1 MIFTNQ
7 HRLFVAM
14 ATVMLSIGIA
24 SCGAGRRGT
33 ATVANT
39 NDTTVLDYPVVDR
52 YSPGSTLDIRRI
64 VLTDSSTT
72 IHFSAKYRP
81 KNWIFI
87 DTASYIMAKD
97 GKKLRMTGH
106 SGCLTPGKKYFMP
119 ENGRDSFALVF
130 PPLPAGTESI
140 DFIESEAKNGFK
152 LFGIDMTGRKFVRQ
166 FQKLPDELKTFPDR
180 DTPLPD
186 PQFTAGKTTVVFH
199 YPEGSDRYVKSVNLI
214 VNRLLQRR
222 LEMEHEIDSL
232 THTAT
237 FTFDICGPSRAFTFT
252 TKADIFL
259 LLTPGETV
267 NVYVNPFSD
276 AVRVRNA
283 HFPDH
288 KLQTAPKVH
297 ADGYYAAFNNY
308 ANNEGLRKPP
318 SMDVWNSDLAD
329 YKASDEEYVRKVKEK
344 YRRLMSDIESKDIPL
359 SVKEYH
365 EYQIKNETVMAFG
378 NADRIRKWNYRIVH
392 NAKDGNVPFKSSAL
406 PPALLSEIDSLFD
419 MTDPRL
425 LEGGNA
431 EYLVYGVN
439 DSNAD
444 WKAVLGDRGK
454 LLYDLKD
461 ADLIYI
467 PRIKAGSIK
476 DEELRKFIEEEL
488 REFTSYCHPF
498 AAAILKSMD
507 SELAEARKTDI
518 YKSGFKDVPEGSG
531 DELFDKIIAPYKGKI
546 VLVDFWNTW
555 CGPCAMAMNSIEP
568 YKSGELSS
576 DEIVWLYIANTTSP
590 YVEYQKRIKEIKGVH
605 YRLSQEQWNSIAHKK
620 FKIYGIPAYVLVHK
634 DGTYEFRE
642 DFLFHDTLVSTLKSL
657 L

>member
-7 HRLFVAM
+7 RRLFVAM
-14 ATVMLSIGIA
+14 ATVILGIGLA

-39 NDTTVLDYPVVDR
+39 NDTAVLDYPVIDR
-52 YSPGSTLDIRRI
+52 YSSGGTLDIRRI

-87 DTASYIMAKD
+87 DTASCIIAKN

-140 DFIESEAKNGFK
+140 DFIESESKNGFK
-152 LFGIDMTGRKFVRQ
+152 LFGIDMTGRESVKQ
-166 FQKLPDELKTFPDR
+166 FQDLPDELETFPDR
-180 DTPLPD
+180 DTPLPY

-199 YPEGSDRYVKSVNLI
+199 YPEGSERYVKSVNLI
-214 VNRLLQRR
+214 VNRLLQQR
-222 LEMEHEIDSL
+222 LEM
-232 THTAT
+232 
-237 FTFDICGPSRAFTFT
+237 
-252 TKADIFL
+252 
-259 LLTPGETV
+259 
-267 NVYVNPFSD
+267 
-276 AVRVRNA
+276 
-283 HFPDH
+283 DH
-288 KLQTAPKVH
+288 
-297 ADGYYAAFNNY
+297 
-308 ANNEGLRKPP
+308 
-318 SMDVWNSDLAD
+318 
-329 YKASDEEYVRKVKEK
+329 
-344 YRRLMSDIESKDIPL
+344 
-359 SVKEYH
+359 
-365 EYQIKNETVMAFG
+365 
-378 NADRIRKWNYRIVH
+378 
-392 NAKDGNVPFKSSAL
+392 
-406 PPALLSEIDSLFD
+406 EIDSLFD

-439 DSNAD
+439 DSNVD

-476 DEELRKFIEEEL
+476 DEELRKFIEEDL
-488 REFTSYCHPF
+488 REFTSHCHPF

-507 SELAEARKTDI
+507 SELAEARKTGI

-531 DELFDKIIAPYKGKI
+531 EELFDKIVAPYKGKI
-546 VLVDFWNTW
+546 RPRGFPEHVVWPVRHGN
-555 CGPCAMAMNSIEP
+555 
-568 YKSGELSS
+568 EL
-576 DEIVWLYIANTTSP
+576 
-590 YVEYQKRIKEIKGVH
+590 H
-605 YRLSQEQWNSIAHKK
+605 
-620 FKIYGIPAYVLVHK
+620 
-634 DGTYEFRE
+634 
-642 DFLFHDTLVSTLKSL
+642 
-657 L
+657 

>member
-1 MIFTNQ
+1 MLFTNQ
-7 HRLFVAM
+7 YRLFVAM

-97 GKKLRMTGH
+97 GEKLRMTGH

-130 PPLPAGTESI
+130 PPLLAGTGSI
-140 DFIESEAKNGFK
+140 DFIESESKNGFK
-152 LFGIDMTGRKFVRQ
+152 LFGIDLTGRKSVRQ
-166 FQKLPDELKTFPDR
+166 FQKLPDELRTFPDS

-214 VNRLLQRR
+214 VNRLLQQR
-222 LEMEHEIDSL
+222 LEMEREIDSQ

-297 ADGYYAAFNNY
+297 ADGYYTAFNNY

-344 YRRLMSDIESKDIPL
+344 YRRLMNDLESKDIPL

-365 EYQIKNETVMAFG
+365 EYQIKNETVMAF
-378 NADRIRKWNYRIVH
+378 
-392 NAKDGNVPFKSSAL
+392 
-406 PPALLSEIDSLFD
+406 
-419 MTDPRL
+419 
-425 LEGGNA
+425 GNA

-467 PRIKAGSIK
+467 PRIKAGSIT
-476 DEELRKFIEEEL
+476 DEELREFIEEEL
-488 REFTSYCHPF
+488 REFTSRCHPF

-507 SELAEARKTDI
+507 SELAEARKADI
-518 YKSGFKDVPEGSG
+518 YKSGFKDAPEGPG
-531 DELFDKIIAPYKGKI
+531 DEMFDKIVAPYKGKI

-605 YRLSQEQWNSIAHKK
+605 YRLSQEQWDSIAHKK

>member
-1 MIFTNQ
+1 
-7 HRLFVAM
+7 M

-97 GKKLRMTGH
+97 GEKLRMTGH

-130 PPLPAGTESI
+130 PPLLAGTGSI
-140 DFIESEAKNGFK
+140 DFIESESKNGFK
-152 LFGIDMTGRKFVRQ
+152 LFGIDLTGRKSVRQ
-166 FQKLPDELKTFPDR
+166 FQKLPDELRTFPDS

-214 VNRLLQRR
+214 VNRLLQQR
-222 LEMEHEIDSL
+222 LEMEREIDSQ

-297 ADGYYAAFNNY
+297 ADGYYTAFNNY

-344 YRRLMSDIESKDIPL
+344 YRRLMNDLESKDIPL

-365 EYQIKNETVMAFG
+365 EYQIKNETVMAF
-378 NADRIRKWNYRIVH
+378 
-392 NAKDGNVPFKSSAL
+392 
-406 PPALLSEIDSLFD
+406 
-419 MTDPRL
+419 
-425 LEGGNA
+425 GNA

-467 PRIKAGSIK
+467 PRIKAGSIT
-476 DEELRKFIEEEL
+476 DEELREFIEEEL
-488 REFTSYCHPF
+488 REFTSRCHPF

-507 SELAEARKTDI
+507 SELAEARKADI
-518 YKSGFKDVPEGSG
+518 YKSGFKDAPEGPG
-531 DELFDKIIAPYKGKI
+531 DEMFDKIVAPYKGKI

-605 YRLSQEQWNSIAHKK
+605 YRLSQEQWDSIAHKK